1 MKTLVDN
8 LWPHST
14 QLCASWRKQRSKAL
28 EWEKERERE
37 RKRSVLEK
45 SSRAAINTDC
55 YIISIVS

>member
-1 MKTLVDN
+1 MAPQHATLCVMEE
-8 LWPHST
+8 
-14 QLCASWRKQRSKAL
+14 AAL
-28 EWEKERERE
+28 EWEKEKEREGE